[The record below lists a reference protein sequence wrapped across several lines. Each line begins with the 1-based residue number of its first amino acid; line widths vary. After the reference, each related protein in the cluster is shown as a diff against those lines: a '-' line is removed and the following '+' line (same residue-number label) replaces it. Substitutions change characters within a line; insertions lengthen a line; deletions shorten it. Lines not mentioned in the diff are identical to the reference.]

1 MESPMIT
8 RRDFLKLAAGLPFL
22 SLAQLITLIELEEQ
36 PAVKQAQSAAQ
47 PWAFPLSLPAYF
59 TKETRADRREK
70 IHKVHIPMVG
80 K

>member
-1 MESPMIT
+1 MKYT
-8 RRDFLKLAAGLPFL
+8 RRDFLKLAAGLPFINL
-22 SLAQLITLIELEEQ
+22 VQFITPTEQEEQ
-36 PAVKQAQSAAQ
+36 PAVKQAQSVPQ
-47 PWAFPLSLPAYF
+47 PWAFPLSFPAYF